1 MEPITVQNIDE
12 LKKIEKDLDSKQPLS
27 FLCPVCSRPV
37 LRKLY
42 RLQYTNYNLL
52 CKSCSYKDKVK
63 GDRLKQQQEKRKQT
77 CLEKYGVENPG
88 SAKQFIEK
96 RQQTCKERYGETSF
110 SKTDEFQK
118 KVKKTWKDKTSE
130 EIQEIV
136 DKNKQTC
143 LERYGNENVNLLPE
157 FREKRKQTCLDRY
170 GVDCGLR
177 QTDKIKETLLK
188 KYNVDNISKVDE
200 IKEKKKQT
208 CLERYGA
215 QYSILSSK
223 VRTKIQK
230 TLLSRYG
237 VDSFSKTRDFKEKVQ
252 KTWLNKSRSE
262 LHKINQTRKNTLFNK
277 YGVFNFSQTPEF
289 SKKRY
294 HRYLYQDLFFDSKPE
309 LAFWIYH
316 KDHNINIE
324 KEPSTFTY
332 NYKNREYK
340 YTPDFKVDNTLFELK
355 GDQFL
360 KDDGTWQ
367 NPFDSS
373 LNEKYESKRQCAL
386 KNNIRILYSK
396 DYQKYLDYVN
406 QKYTSDFLDLFM
418 VSLPFPFV
426 DKIQNVNNNYDIIR
440 YFHKSIYT
448 ASKANHPSPFEAWQ
462 DKNLVLKSALNRLQY
477 VGNCKPSMVVR
488 GFSVTRIAPKVSVFR
503 PNLADRLIKTYL
515 DESETIF
522 DPFSGFSG
530 RLLGTASCNKKYIG
544 QDLNEEHV
552 KESNEIIQFK
562 ELQNCTVV
570 QQDLLT
576 DSNKQFFN
584 TSLFTCPPYSDK
596 EFWTEDKSEL
606 TKTCDEWIDICLE
619 KYKCDNYLFVVD
631 ETEKYKD
638 NVVECLGTQGGLFKR
653 KSELVVLINHQ

>member
-1 MEPITVQNIDE
+1 MDPITFQNVDE
-12 LKKIEKDLDSKQPLS
+12 LKKIEKDLDPKQPLL
-27 FLCPVCSRPV
+27 FTCPVCGKLVS
-37 LRKLY
+37 RKLY

-96 RQQTCKERYGETSF
+96 RQQTCLKRYGETSF
-110 SKTDEFQK
+110 SKTDDFQK
-118 KVKKTWKDKTSE
+118 KVKKTWESKTPE

-170 GVDCGLR
+170 GVDCVLKADLQKKKAR
-177 QTDKIKETLLK
+177 FTLLK
-188 KYNVDNISKVDE
+188 KYGVDNITKTDFRQAAIKKYWSNKTSKRYKTHCKRISIGRKRAWARVDPE
-200 IKEKKKQT
+200 YKKQF
-208 CLERYGA
+208 
-215 QYSILSSK
+215 
-223 VRTKIQK
+223 IQK
-230 TLLSRYG
+230 FVSIRYI
-237 VDSFSKTRDFKEKVQ
+237 F
-252 KTWLNKSRSE
+252 
-262 LHKINQTRKNTLFNK
+262 
-277 YGVFNFSQTPEF
+277 
-289 SKKRY
+289 
-294 HRYLYQDLFFDSKPE
+294 
-309 LAFWIYH
+309 
-316 KDHNINIE
+316 
-324 KEPSTFTY
+324 
-332 NYKNREYK
+332 
-340 YTPDFKVDNTLFELK
+340 
-355 GDQFL
+355 GDQS
-360 KDDGTWQ
+360 
-367 NPFDSS
+367 FDSS
-373 LNEKYESKRQCAL
+373 WELALWIYAKDHSEEIEREPLVLEYTFKNHKHHYYPDFRYRDQIIEL
-386 KNNIRILYSK
+386 KNDHLLEKMKLENTIDNAKLKCLQQNNVIIWNLPEI
-396 DYQKYLDYVN
+396 QFALDYVN
-406 QKYTSDFLDLFM
+406 QKYTPDFLGLFKTKI
-418 VSLPFPFV
+418 PFPFV

-462 DKNLVLKSALNRLQY
+462 DKSLVLKSALNRLQY

-503 PNLADRLIKTYL
+503 PNLAERLIKTYL

-530 RLLGTASCNKKYIG
+530 RLLSAASCNKKYIG

-562 ELQNCTVV
+562 ELQGCTVV
-570 QQDLLT
+570 QQDILT
-576 DSNKQFFN
+576 DSNKQFYN

-619 KYKCDNYLFVVD
+619 KYKCDRYLFVVD
-631 ETEKYKD
+631 DTERYKD
-638 NVVECLGTQGGLFKR
+638 KVVEHLGTQGGLFKR